1 MHLNY
6 LFDMKK
12 LVGISVLAITAA
24 LISPIQSFA
33 AAPKAGAACTKLG
46 STSIAANKKFTCVK
60 SGKKMVWDKGTAV
73 AKPTASTQE
82 TAPAPAATPSPK
94 ASAKPSAADLTIPIT
109 LPVAQTGAITFA
121 NAAAN
126 YAQIP
131 QTAWQRVQDVI
142 ATNPENKFKTT
153 IHIGPNTKASLNA
166 INTALDRIN
175 KLFAGFRHVGEYW
188 GIVYNAQDAK
198 WAQTDAY
205 DFFKSSNYNGFI
217 VNKDAIKQQAEAGC
231 EINGTTIV
239 QCGGGMAVD
248 LKDGGTD
255 AGGAF
260 YGVQSD
266 GDYWSDGTKNVGPMT
281 QVNHEAMHNYQNAQF
296 FLTPL
301 AKGQNISSD
310 QMHAATPW
318 WFSEGQANG
327 IGISTFMENFTDYS
341 RVRNDTVTRSPGSR
355 ASKPAFTEEGLKAFL
370 NGTEIA
376 GPQNNNWMLAYSI
389 GYATVETLIAI
400 GGPQSTLAIYTLAA
414 KGEDWPTAFK
424 HVYGISWDEASTVL
438 AKVLAAE
445 YAAKPMS
452 AR

>member
-1 MHLNY
+1 
-6 LFDMKK
+6 MKK
-12 LVGISVLAITAA
+12 LTSLLVATLAVS
-24 LISPIQSFA
+24 LLSPSTSTA
-33 AAPKAGAACTKLG
+33 AAPKAGAACTKVG
-46 STSIAANKKFTCVK
+46 STSIAAGKTFTCVK

-73 AKPTASTQE
+73 AKPTSTTSAQTKE
-82 TAPAPAATPSPK
+82 PVSAATPTPSPT
-94 ASAKPSAADLTIPIT
+94 PSADPYAKLTIPIT

-142 ATNPENKFKTT
+142 AANPDNNFKTT

-188 GIVYNAQDAK
+188 GIVYNAQDVK
-198 WAQTDAY
+198 WAQGDAY
-205 DFFKSSNYNGFI
+205 DFFKSANYKGFI
-217 VNKDAIKQQAEAGC
+217 TNKDAIKQQSEAGC
-231 EINGTTIV
+231 EINGSTIV

-296 FLTPL
+296 FYTPL
-301 AKGQNISSD
+301 GKGQFISS
-310 QMHAATPW
+310 QLMHAATPW

-327 IGISTFMENFTDYS
+327 IGISTFMENFNDYS

-355 ASKPAFTEEGLKAFL
+355 ATKPAFTEEGLKAFL

-376 GPQNNNWMLAYSI
+376 SPENNNWMLAYSI

-424 HVYGISWDEASTVL
+424 HVYGISWDEASTIL

-445 YAAKPMS
+445 YAAMPMK
-452 AR
+452 